1 MSYTEYAS
9 QKSGNVKNN
18 GNIQAGKQINPNSNR
33 FTCNNQITGNNYIQ
47 AIDTYKKLYTIYST
61 KPGSYCVKDYSGNF
75 TPLQDCIGTGE
86 CPYNATS
93 ANNAFYINTVCN
105 NNNNNNNNNNDI
117 LSVQDLGVYLDD
129 CGANIR
135 DYNNSNSLKTYDSAE
150 ELAKKLD
157 VSYNSLLQTR
167 SDLDNKM
174 NELLGNNPNSIL
186 YENQN
191 QLDAGVYTT
200 ILWTVLVTSSLYY
213 IFTKI

>member
-9 QKSGNVKNN
+9 QPTGNLRIN
-18 GNIQAGKQINPNSNR
+18 GNTQGGRTVNPTSNR
-33 FTCNNQITGNNYIQ
+33 FTCNNPITSNNFQQ
-47 AIDTYKKLYTIYST
+47 AIKTYKTLYDIYTT
-61 KPGSYCVKDYSGNF
+61 KPGTDCVKAYSGNF
-75 TPLQDCIGTGE
+75 NTNQDCIGSA
-86 CPYNATS
+86 CPYEADAETK
-93 ANNAFYINTVCN
+93 NAFYIGTNCTTNTSN
-105 NNNNNNNNNNDI
+105 NKI
-117 LSVQDLGVYLDD
+117 LSVQDLDVYLDD

-135 DYNNSNSLKTYDSAE
+135 DYNNNNPAIHTYDSAY
-150 ELAKKLD
+150 ELANKLD
-157 VSYNSLLQTR
+157 VSYNTLLQKR

>member
-9 QKSGNVKNN
+9 QPTGNLRDQ
-18 GNIQAGKQINPNSNR
+18 GNTITQGDKTVNPSNNR
-33 FTCNNQITGNNYIQ
+33 FTCNNTISSTNIEQ
-47 AIDTYKKLYTIYST
+47 AIKTYKKLYDIYTT
-61 KPGSYCVKDYSGNF
+61 KPGPDCVQDFSSNFDYS
-75 TPLQDCIGTGE
+75 QDCNGSA
-86 CPYNATS
+86 CPYQ
-93 ANNAFYINTVCN
+93 ANSESKNAFYIGGVSCTSN
-105 NNNNNNNNNNDI
+105 NGI
-117 LSVQDLGVYLDD
+117 LSVQDLDVYLDD

-135 DYNNSNSLKTYDSAE
+135 DYNNNNSSTPAYASAE

-157 VSYNSLLQTR
+157 VSYNALWQKR

>member
-9 QKSGNVKNN
+9 KPTDNVRTK
-18 GNIQAGKQINPNSNR
+18 GNIQGGQTVNPGSNR
-33 FTCNNQITGNNYIQ
+33 FTCNNTITSNNFQQ
-47 AIDTYKKLYTIYST
+47 AITTYKKLYDIYTT
-61 KPGSYCVKDYSGNF
+61 KPGMDCVKAYSGNF
-75 TPLQDCIGTGE
+75 TVNQDCIGTGT
-86 CPYNATS
+86 CPYEADAQTK
-93 ANNAFYINTVCN
+93 NAFYIKTNCN
-105 NNNNNNNNNNDI
+105 PTNNGI
-117 LSVQDLGVYLDD
+117 LSVQDLDVYLDD

-135 DYNNSNSLKTYDSAE
+135 DYNNSNPAIHTYDSAN
-150 ELAKKLD
+150 ELANKLD
-157 VSYNSLLQTR
+157 VSYNALWQKR

>member
-9 QKSGNVKNN
+9 LNTGTLRDQGNTITQGVSTV
-18 GNIQAGKQINPNSNR
+18 NPTNNR
-33 FTCNNQITGNNYIQ
+33 FTCNNTITSTNIEQ
-47 AIDTYKKLYTIYST
+47 AIKTYKKLYDIYTT
-61 KPGSYCVKDYSGNF
+61 KPETDCVKAYSGNF
-75 TPLQDCIGTGE
+75 TVNQDCIGTGT
-86 CPYNATS
+86 CPYEADAQTK
-93 ANNAFYINTVCN
+93 NAFYIGTTCTTNTSN
-105 NNNNNNNNNNDI
+105 NKI
-117 LSVQDLGVYLDD
+117 LSVKDLDVYLDD

-135 DYNNSNSLKTYDSAE
+135 DYNNNNSSTPAYASAK

-157 VSYNSLLQTR
+157 VSYNALWQKR